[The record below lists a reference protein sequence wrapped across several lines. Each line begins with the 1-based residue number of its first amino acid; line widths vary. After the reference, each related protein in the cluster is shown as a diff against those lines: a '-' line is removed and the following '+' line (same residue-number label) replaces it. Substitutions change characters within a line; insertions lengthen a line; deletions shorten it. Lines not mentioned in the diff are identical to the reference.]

1 MVLTGLTQKKQ
12 CVSVRAGRTVSP
24 HLLWHVHAL
33 DAVAVDVVVERGVL
47 GAVLGPLPLGR
58 AAQHLLAFPLPCTTT
73 RPQKPLSTHRHPK
86 NTSKASESTHENKA
100 TQQLKLWACLCKPVC
115 AEVKSGLNL
124 INRPFSVL
132 ISKLKWLSWS
142 IWHSAFTNKYNS
154 GLR

>member
-86 NTSKASESTHENKA
+86 NTSKAQRAHTR
-100 TQQLKLWACLCKPVC
+100 TKPH
-115 AEVKSGLNL
+115 S
-124 INRPFSVL
+124 S
-132 ISKLKWLSWS
+132 LSCGP
-142 IWHSAFTNKYNS
+142 AFVS
-154 GLR
+154 RCVQR